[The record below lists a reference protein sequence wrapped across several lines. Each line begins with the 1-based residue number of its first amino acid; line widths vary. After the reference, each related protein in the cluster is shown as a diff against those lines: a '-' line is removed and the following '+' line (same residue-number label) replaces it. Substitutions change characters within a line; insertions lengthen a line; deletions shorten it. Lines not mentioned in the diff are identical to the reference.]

1 MKHLTGKFVFF
12 SVVGIWILAVLPFF
26 VPAINSIEPRILGLP
41 FVVVWEFIVLALH
54 ILLVVVSALYVW
66 DTFDKEEWAVK

>member
-1 MKHLTGKFVFF
+1 M
-12 SVVGIWILAVLPFF
+12 
-26 VPAINSIEPRILGLP
+26 PAINSIEPRILGLP

-66 DTFDKEEWAVK
+66 DTFDKEEGAVK